1 MGGGSGVGGGVGGGS
16 GVGGVSSV
24 GSVVSVGGIGSK
36 KFEILSTQIQIRI
49 WTNWVLNFVY

>member
-1 MGGGSGVGGGVGGGS
+1 MGGSGEGLVGG
-16 GVGGVSSV
+16 V

-49 WTNWVLNFVY
+49 WTNWVLNFAY